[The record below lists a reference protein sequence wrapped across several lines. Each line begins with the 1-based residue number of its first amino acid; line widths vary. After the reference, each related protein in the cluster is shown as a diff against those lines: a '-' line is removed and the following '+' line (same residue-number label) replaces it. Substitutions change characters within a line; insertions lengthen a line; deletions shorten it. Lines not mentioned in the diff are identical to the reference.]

1 MFEVEDKIGQLDL
14 EALEAARAAGKKIG
28 LVMGSWDNFHYGH
41 NRYLKR
47 AKEFCDYL
55 IVGMDSDE
63 KIRARKGPNR
73 PLIPQNERYITIKE
87 AGTAPVGKYVPGK
100 SLADDI
106 VIKQV
111 DEKKWELI
119 KKIKPDVLVVIPEN
133 YSMNDVDKLVNEC
146 GVGSVVVLGRQAE
159 TSTTNQLRQ
168 KLIANMS
175 DKVDNYKDAIA
186 TAVAK
191 TIERTGLDKLDGEPF
206 KEMAEHL
213 SDSTDWVTPVVAA
226 TFVNDKW
233 YFGTNQCDHTIPKKD
248 LMDRTELFYSTTT
261 HAEIN
266 LLKRIGEKG
275 ETDTIYCT
283 LFPCDKCM
291 KTLID
296 KGVKKV
302 YYFEDHPEKNWS
314 KRSHALAEEKGV
326 ETIKVGEPIV
336 EEVDERDYSGYKFIY
351 PPNAR
356 KQEQLDIMIDRE
368 GKNEDPLAPQNLDP
382 EAQQTLFETKHW
394 CITLNRFPYENTQM
408 QILGISKDD
417 VYDYKDLS
425 PEAFAEI
432 QEIWTK
438 LAVEYNLDGGGLCW
452 RFGDPAKS
460 GASLKRLHFHV
471 IMPEVDKKVKF
482 PIGGN
487 KTLKKNLKINDSNN
501 KTEEN

>member
-1 MFEVEDKIGQLDL
+1 MFEVENIGQLDI
-14 EALEAARAAGKKIG
+14 EALEKAREEGKKIG
-28 LVMGSWDNFHYGH
+28 LVMGSWDSFHYGH
-41 NRYLKR
+41 HRYLKR
-47 AKEFCDYL
+47 AKELCDYL
-55 IVGMDSDE
+55 VVGMDSDE
-63 KIRARKGPNR
+63 KIRKRKGPNR
-73 PLIPQNERYITIKE
+73 PLIPEDERYATIKE
-87 AGTAPVGKYVPGK
+87 IGNAPVGKYVPGK

-106 VIKQV
+106 VIKRS

-119 KKIKPDVLVVIPEN
+119 KQVKPDVLIIIPEN
-133 YSMNDVDKLVNEC
+133 YSMEEVDKLVNDC
-146 GVGSVVVLGRQAE
+146 GVGSVTVLGRQAE
-159 TSTTNQLRQ
+159 TSTTNKLRQ
-168 KLIANMS
+168 KLIANMA
-175 DKVDNYKDAIA
+175 DKVDNYKEKANK
-186 TAVAK
+186 AVED
-191 TIERTGLDKLDGEPF
+191 TIEKLKLNELTEEPF
-206 KEMAEHL
+206 PEIKEHL
-213 SDSTDWVTPVVAA
+213 EDSTDWVTPVVAA
-226 TFVNDKW
+226 AFVKSKW
-233 YFGTNQCDHTIPKKD
+233 YFGTNQCDYTISKKD
-248 LMDRTELFYSTTT
+248 LNERTELFYSTNE

-266 LLKRIGEKG
+266 LLKRISDIG
-275 ETDTIYCT
+275 ETDTVYVT

-291 KTLID
+291 KTLIN
-296 KGVKKV
+296 KGIKKV
-302 YYFEDHPEKNWS
+302 YYLDDHLDKNWS

-336 EEVDERDYSGYKFIY
+336 EEVDTRDYSGYKFIY

-432 QEIWTK
+432 QVIWTK

-471 IMPEVDKKVKF
+471 IMPEEDKKVKF

>member
-1 MFEVEDKIGQLDL
+1 MFNDERKGQLDI
-14 EALEAARAAGKKIG
+14 EALNTARAEGKKIG
-28 LVMGSWDNFHYGH
+28 LVMGSFDQFHIGH
-41 NRYLKR
+41 LRYLKK
-47 AKEFCDYL
+47 AKANCDYL
-55 IVGMDSDE
+55 IVGVDSDA
-63 KIRARKGPNR
+63 KIQKRKGKNR
-73 PLIPQNERYITIKE
+73 PLIPQDERYAMLLEQGGDKI
-87 AGTAPVGKYVPGK
+87 GKYEPGK
-100 SLADDI
+100 SIADDI
-106 VIKQV
+106 VFKDV
-111 DEKKWELI
+111 NEVKWGLI
-119 KKIKPDVLVVIPEN
+119 KEVSPDVLITITEN
-133 YSMNDVDKLVNEC
+133 YTTEEYNELTKYC
-146 GVGSVVVLGRQAE
+146 GSVLVLPRQAE
-159 TSTTNQLRQ
+159 TSTSDQLRK
-168 KLIANMS
+168 KLIANMG
-175 DKVDNYKDAIA
+175 DKVENYEEKLKQ
-186 TAVAK
+186 AVEE
-191 TIERTGLDKLDGEPF
+191 TIKRTGLNALNEEPYIG
-206 KEMAEHL
+206 MAKHL
-213 SDSTDWVTPVVAA
+213 SDSTDWITPVVAA
-226 TFVNDKW
+226 ALVKNKW
-233 YFGTNQCDHTIPKKD
+233 YYGTNQCDHTLSKD
-248 LMDRTELFYSTTT
+248 NYGEKRSELFYSTTI

-266 LLKRIGEKG
+266 LLKRIGDIG
-275 ETDTIYCT
+275 TTDTIYCS

-296 KGVKKV
+296 KGIKKV
-302 YYFEDHPEKNWS
+302 YYIEDHLDKNWS

-471 IMPEVDKKVKF
+471 IMPEEDKKVKF